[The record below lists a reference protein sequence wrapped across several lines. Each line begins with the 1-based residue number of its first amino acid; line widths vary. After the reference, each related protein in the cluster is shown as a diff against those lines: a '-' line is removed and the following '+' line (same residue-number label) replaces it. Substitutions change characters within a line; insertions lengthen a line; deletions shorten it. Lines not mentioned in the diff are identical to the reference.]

1 MLYKLGKN
9 DQQSSSLMYDVLDK
23 VMRRCTHF
31 SMHFNNGI
39 LLQAIKTISNIYPHT
54 YLIQCCH
61 ESLYNFFDSTNSNMR
76 YFGITAMI
84 EILKVNK

>member
-1 MLYKLGKN
+1 MGKN

-39 LLQAIKTISNIYPHT
+39 LLQAIKTISNIYPHN

-61 ESLYNFFDSTNSNMR
+61 
-76 YFGITAMI
+76 
-84 EILKVNK
+84 